1 MANPNNI
8 RGHQARLDFFKRT
21 LPPEKVG
28 SAYVGG
34 AREKVT
40 PAQIG
45 FLEEEAL
52 RRHRALENAYVIDLG
67 CGIGRL
73 TSYLLDAG
81 ISRYL
86 GTDILPEILTEARNL
101 AAARPEFRFEIVT
114 DCTIPERDGEADI
127 VCAFSLITHLLDE
140 EAFLYFRET
149 ARVLKPGGLAVFS
162 FLDFAHWFHQK
173 RWAEY
178 VEGYKAQRD
187 LLKFFEKDT
196 LARFGEMVGLK
207 VVEIIEAGEPFQ
219 VSGKRSSLSDGT
231 PAPQSVTSGQSVL
244 FMTKS

>member
-21 LPPEKVG
+21 LPPDKVG

-34 AREKVT
+34 AREKVS
-40 PAQIG
+40 PASIG
-45 FLEEEAL
+45 FLEEEVL
-52 RRHRALENAYVIDLG
+52 RRHRALKGAYVIDLG

-73 TSYLLDAG
+73 TGYLLDAG

-86 GTDILPEILTEARNL
+86 GTDILPEILTDARNL
-101 AAARPEFRFEIVT
+101 AAGRPEFRFEIVS
-114 DCTIPERDGEADI
+114 DCVIPERDSEADI

-140 EAFLYFRET
+140 ETFLYFREA

-162 FLDFAHWFHQK
+162 FLDFAHPFHQK
-173 RWAEY
+173 RWGEY
-178 VEGYKAQRD
+178 VQGYKAQRD

-207 VVEIIEAGEPFQ
+207 TVEFIEGGEPFQ
-219 VSGKRSSLSDGT
+219 VSGERSLLTDGT
-231 PAPQSVTSGQSVL
+231 SAPQSVTSGQSL
-244 FMTKS
+244 IFMTKG